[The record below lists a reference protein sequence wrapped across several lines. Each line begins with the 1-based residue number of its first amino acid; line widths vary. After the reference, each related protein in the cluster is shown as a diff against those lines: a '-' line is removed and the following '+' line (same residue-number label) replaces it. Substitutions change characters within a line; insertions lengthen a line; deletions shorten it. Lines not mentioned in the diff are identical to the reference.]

1 MLRQYVIPVIVLAFL
16 AFSMFAPWYCLIEN
30 PAKSGPYVG
39 AVISAF
45 LLGLLLYHIA
55 RQGVGTQAEVM
66 TGKKFGKRAHAAGGN
81 MLESLTLIML
91 ILLVVICVV
100 AYITLAS

>member
-1 MLRQYVIPVIVLAFL
+1 MLRQYIIAALVLAFL
-16 AFSMFAPWYCLIEN
+16 AFSMFAPWYCLIDN
-30 PAKSGPYVG
+30 PAKIGPYVG

-55 RQGVGTQAEVM
+55 RQGLGSQAVAASRKY
-66 TGKKFGKRAHAAGGN
+66 GRRAQTATKP
-81 MLESLTLIML
+81 MLENLML
-91 ILLVVICVV
+91 IILVLLVVICVA